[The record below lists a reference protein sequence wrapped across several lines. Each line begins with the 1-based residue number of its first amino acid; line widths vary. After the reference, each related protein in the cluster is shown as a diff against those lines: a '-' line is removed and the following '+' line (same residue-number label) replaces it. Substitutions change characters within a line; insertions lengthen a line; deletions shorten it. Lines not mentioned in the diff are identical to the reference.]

1 MTTIIPKLKKTGP
14 WLACIAAV
22 VMVIAGVIFLQT
34 PNLPAFSNDDAFTQA
49 VNNISNF
56 VPRNETLLVTTRS
69 TIPVIKYFTGHPT
82 TKIPSKVNSYESL
95 VQYMS
100 QNNFTYLVIPKI
112 SSNQVESLK
121 PLFTTQGI
129 KELKKDFLKIG
140 DFKTKYSRIFLYK
153 KIGGS

>member
-1 MTTIIPKLKKTGP
+1 MTAIIPKLKKTGP
-14 WLACIAAV
+14 GLACIAAIT
-22 VMVIAGVIFLQT
+22 MIIAGIMFLRT
-34 PNLPAFSNDDAFTQA
+34 PNLPAVSNDDAFTQA
-49 VNNISNF
+49 VSNISNS
-56 VPRNETLLVTTRS
+56 VPGSETLIVTARS
-69 TIPVIKYFTGHPT
+69 AIPVIKYFTGHPT
-82 TKIPSKVNSYESL
+82 TRIPSNVSSYESL